1 MILFDKQLNV
11 FHLSNDQ
18 ISYLL
23 QIEEGA
29 MWRTFIL
36 EKKSP
41 IILVAIATHAL
52 IGPFHLIPQTVAIG
66 FSH

>member
-1 MILFDKQLNV
+1 
-11 FHLSNDQ
+11 
-18 ISYLL
+18 
-23 QIEEGA
+23 

-36 EKKSP
+36 GRKSP

-52 IGPFHLIPQTVAIG
+52 IAPFHPIPQTVAIG